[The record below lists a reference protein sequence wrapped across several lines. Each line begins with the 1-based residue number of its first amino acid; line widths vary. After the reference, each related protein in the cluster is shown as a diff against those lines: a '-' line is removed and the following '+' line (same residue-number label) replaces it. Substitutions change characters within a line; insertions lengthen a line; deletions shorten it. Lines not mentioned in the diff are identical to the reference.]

1 MDSKQTLSLSLLDGH
16 GNYVYCHEYIMAYI
30 NVGSQRLTHQR
41 KIKQE
46 LSQHTVIT
54 KSKGEVSQLKLEK
67 YVILLSADISL
78 KWWQELC
85 DDDDVEV
92 RYPHEQHR
100 LWGKTS
106 NRVSILN
113 DFLKFVDNNSTP
125 NGRRADSRCSTFY
138 FIPKFQRIKPPKP
151 DEKDFD
157 EKVSCC
163 LVNEFNRTQDSE
175 GRFTAGAYA
184 IQQCIDRK

>member
-1 MDSKQTLSLSLLDGH
+1 
-16 GNYVYCHEYIMAYI
+16 MAYI

-67 YVILLSADISL
+67 YVILLSTDISL

-92 RYPHEQHR
+92 PHTVHVPFAR
-100 LWGKTS
+100 TS
-106 NRVSILN
+106 S
-113 DFLKFVDNNSTP
+113 
-125 NGRRADSRCSTFY
+125 
-138 FIPKFQRIKPPKP
+138 FQSS
-151 DEKDFD
+151 F
-157 EKVSCC
+157 
-163 LVNEFNRTQDSE
+163 F
-175 GRFTAGAYA
+175 
-184 IQQCIDRK
+184 